1 MARLNKSENGLIFYD
16 NFREPTLLWTL
27 SPSDANNLRFGD
39 SGLTMLHHRRY
50 TTFTMT
56 EPSLQEY
63 SCIVELDH
71 IPRNFDD
78 IGGVIVIANNKEY
91 AECQSFLATG
101 PSELGNSNL
110 IQADINKMIQVL
122 LDDSYVRYTINDGT
136 LTEYPDIED
145 PDNTDVDNSVDNVDN
160 PLDIPFVDTF
170 YRFIK
175 FTKQKYKYI
184 FWASEDG
191 STWIEVGNVSFESAG
206 VIGFFIYGTTD
217 EDIIDHSHFNIK
229 SIAIY
234 NSRYLTIDA
243 ISRDYDFE
251 IFDSDGNILLRTDN
265 IAYLHMINRSNNR
278 CLINTATL
286 PMPIRNATVRLYPKK
301 QYQTT
306 VATYHLG
313 EETYGG
319 DVYTLEHNIKAYIH
333 NTEVNPTELFD
344 LGSLARGSHRI
355 LFTLRNCE
363 DYRIT
368 NVKLRVTAYSE
379 YYAGSEEVELALP
392 HDDISDSA
400 LKYQKSVEIDAIEAN
415 SEVPVYIKLTDK
427 MLDMFY
433 HAASIYRF
441 KITIE

>member
-1 MARLNKSENGLIFYD
+1 MASLNKSENGLIFYD
-16 NFREPTLLWTL
+16 NFKDPTLLWTL

-39 SGLTMLHHRRY
+39 NGLTMLHHRRY

-78 IGGVIVIANNKEY
+78 IAGVIIIANNKEY

-122 LDDSYVRYTINDGT
+122 LDDSYVRYTIDSDT
-136 LTEYPDIED
+136 LDENGGSISIGGDSEESSETEGSI
-145 PDNTDVDNSVDNVDN
+145 
-160 PLDIPFVDTF
+160 DIPFVDTF

-217 EDIIDHSHFNIK
+217 EDIINNSHFNVK
-229 SIAIY
+229 SMAIY

-243 ISRDYDFE
+243 ISREYDFE
-251 IFDSDGNILLRTDN
+251 LIDGDGTVLMRTDN
-265 IAYLHMINRSNNR
+265 LAYFHIFNRSNNR

-286 PMPIRNATVRLYPKK
+286 PMPIRNATIRLYPKK
-301 QYQTT
+301 DYQNTIDLF
-306 VATYHLG
+306 HLG

-333 NTEVNPTELFD
+333 NTEVSPTEIFD
-344 LGSLARGSHRI
+344 LGAFARGSYHI
-355 LFTLRNCE
+355 LLVIRNCE

-368 NVKLRVTAYSE
+368 DVKLRVAAYSE
-379 YYAGSEEVELALP
+379 YYSGSEEVELALP
-392 HDDISDSA
+392 KGDISETA
-400 LKYQKSVEIDAIEAN
+400 LKYHKTLTIDAIEAN
-415 SEVPVYIKLTDK
+415 AEVSVYIKLTDK